1 MLTGAALWGVSG
13 TAAQYLFQERGF
25 STGWLTVV
33 RLLLGGLVLLG
44 IAYKKDRSRIWGIW
58 TNKTDGFRILLFGI
72 PGMLATQY
80 TYFAAIQH
88 GNAATATVLQY
99 LAPALIT
106 CYLAL
111 RAKRLPGPA
120 VIVSVG
126 IAVLGTFL
134 LATGGKVGSLS
145 ISGQAVFWGIAS
157 AFALAFYTLQ
167 PLKLLAK
174 WGSLIVVGWG
184 MLIGGVFSSLIHPP
198 WHFSGE
204 WSLGSLAAAAFVVI
218 FGTIIAFY
226 CYMESTKSLPVSEVS
241 LLASV
246 EPLSAAVIS
255 VAWLHVRF
263 GPAEWLGALCIIV
276 TITILAKAKKPVNA
290 SS

>member
-25 STGWLTVV
+25 SSGWLTVV

-44 IAYKKDRSRIWGIW
+44 IAYKQDRTQIWGIW
-58 TNKTDGFRILLFGI
+58 TNKSDRISILLFGI

-111 RAKRLPGPA
+111 RSRRLPGAA
-120 VIVSVG
+120 VIVSVA
-126 IAVLGTFL
+126 IAVLGTVL
-134 LATGGKVGSLS
+134 LATGGRIGSLA

-167 PLKLLAK
+167 PLRLLAR
-174 WGSLIVVGWG
+174 WSSLIVVGWG
-184 MLIGGVFSSLIHPP
+184 MLIGGIFSSLIHPP
-198 WHFSGE
+198 WHFEGK
-204 WSLGSLAAAAFVVI
+204 WSPGSLVAVAFVVI

-226 CYMESTKSLPVSEVS
+226 CYMESTRNLPVSEVS

-263 GPAEWLGALCIIV
+263 GLAEWLGTLCIV
-276 TITILAKAKKPVNA
+276 ATIIILARAKEG
-290 SS
+290 ST